1 MELQLRADLLRCADC
16 LRPLW
21 GAIRKK
27 EPEPLL
33 KNLVCLPCF
42 EKAAVAVKSGSI
54 ENPESK
60 ECPIP
65 GCIDVPRV
73 KGFCVRHYARVEYWC
88 RKAMRARSY
97 FKEHPELLNLETAE
111 LKRRLGIE

>member
-1 MELQLRADLLRCADC
+1 MESRLTNLLTCADC

-42 EKAAVAVKSGSI
+42 EKAGGVVNRVFMSNSESGG
-54 ENPESK
+54 
-60 ECPIP
+60 CPVP
-65 GCIDVPRV
+65 GCIDVPRAQ
-73 KGFCVRHYARVEYWC
+73 GFCLRHYARVQYWC
-88 RKAMRARSY
+88 RKTMRARSY

-111 LKRRLGIE
+111 LKQRLGIE